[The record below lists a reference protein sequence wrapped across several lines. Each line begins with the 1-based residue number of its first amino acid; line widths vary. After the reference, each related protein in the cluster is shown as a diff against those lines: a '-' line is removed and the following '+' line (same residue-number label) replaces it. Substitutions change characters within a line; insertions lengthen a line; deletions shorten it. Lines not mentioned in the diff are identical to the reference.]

1 MSDMQDI
8 ISKNRRLAILR
19 FLSEEQDYAMNTSTL
34 QAALRA
40 IGHGVPRDTVEADAL
55 WLAEQGLAPEE
66 ICARLNDLTGRV
78 DVTVLTVT
86 PRGVEVAQGIAGHPG
101 VDRPLPR

>member
-40 IGHGVPRDTVEADAL
+40 IGHGVPRDTV
-55 WLAEQGLAPEE
+55 
-66 ICARLNDLTGRV
+66 
-78 DVTVLTVT
+78 
-86 PRGVEVAQGIAGHPG
+86 
-101 VDRPLPR
+101 

>member
-8 ISKNRRLAILR
+8 ITKNRRLAILR
-19 FLSEEQDYAMNTSTL
+19 FLAGERDYAMNTSTL

-55 WLAEQGLAPEE
+55 WLDEQGLA
-66 ICARLNDLTGRV
+66 RRQHL
-78 DVTVLTVT
+78 DVGITVLTVT

-101 VDRPLPR
+101 VDRPMPR

>member
-8 ISKNRRLAILR
+8 IAKNRRLAILR
-19 FLSEEQDYAMNTSTL
+19 FLTEEQDYAMNTSTL

-55 WLAEQGLAPEE
+55 WLDEQGLAH
-66 ICARLNDLTGRV
+66 RQHL
-78 DVTVLTVT
+78 DVGITVLKIT
-86 PRGVEVAQGIAGHPG
+86 PRGVEVAQGIAGDPG
-101 VDRPLPR
+101 VDRPMPR

>member
-40 IGHGVPRDTVEADAL
+40 IGHGVPRDTVADAL
-55 WLAEQGLAPEE
+55 WLAEQGLARRQ
-66 ICARLNDLTGRV
+66 RLDVG
-78 DVTVLTVT
+78 VTVLTVT

>member
-1 MSDMQDI
+1 MRAAS
-8 ISKNRRLAILR
+8 SSS
-19 FLSEEQDYAMNTSTL
+19 LSSGTCRGKRWRTSTL

-55 WLAEQGLAPEE
+55 WLAEQGLARRQ
-66 ICARLNDLTGRV
+66 RLDVG
-78 DVTVLTVT
+78 VTVLTVT

>member
-40 IGHGVPRDTVEADAL
+40 IGHGVPRDTVEVDAL
-55 WLAEQGLAPEE
+55 WLAEQGLARRQ
-66 ICARLNDLTGRV
+66 RLDVG
-78 DVTVLTVT
+78 VTVLTVT

>member
-34 QAALRA
+34 
-40 IGHGVPRDTVEADAL
+40 
-55 WLAEQGLAPEE
+55 
-66 ICARLNDLTGRV
+66 
-78 DVTVLTVT
+78 
-86 PRGVEVAQGIAGHPG
+86 
-101 VDRPLPR
+101 

>member
-19 FLSEEQDYAMNTSTL
+19 FLSEEQDYAMNTT
-34 QAALRA
+34 

-55 WLAEQGLAPEE
+55 WLAEQGLARRQ
-66 ICARLNDLTGRV
+66 RLDVG
-78 DVTVLTVT
+78 VTVLTVT